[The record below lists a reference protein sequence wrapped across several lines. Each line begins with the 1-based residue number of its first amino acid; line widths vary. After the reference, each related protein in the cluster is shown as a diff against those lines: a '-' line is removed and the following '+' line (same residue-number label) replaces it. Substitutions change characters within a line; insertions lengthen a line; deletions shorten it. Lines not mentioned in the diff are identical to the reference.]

1 MFKNKKV
8 WVGISLAVILIII
21 LIVLGIQYSKPKLVT
36 ENHLAYLSVNSIILK
51 IDYTE
56 NYEQNKKGKIVGEIK
71 TEINEIEYLTDEAK
85 DHLADLEF
93 KNKSMEETINNI
105 IDILKEK
112 KLDYQNIYFYT
123 DSKNSDVNISDTNIV
138 LNKKYQEHLD
148 EEEVLKSTLKVMYR
162 VSFDSNGGSPIASIY
177 VEEGSSITKPD
188 NPTRDGYTFT
198 CWMLDDKEYDFTTT
212 VTADIVLKATWNKSE
227 AVNSNTNDKTN
238 SSSNNSSNNKTISST
253 IDKINLNDF
262 ISVAINYYRY
272 STPYAYMYPINLSEL
287 EPKVGNKTNLVVV
300 DDDTIDPYG
309 NKVSE
314 YDFVW
319 SEWNKSILP
328 SLKYDTAKEKKVES
342 GLNNLVNKK
351 TKGVKLTVSTNNH
364 QYYYQYKY
372 LTIDNKDFSS
382 INSAF
387 TTLRNNLNKELNNV
401 TSGGVYIDFLNSYG
415 VYPKYYKTLDE
426 ELCSEYNLVCDRW

>member
-85 DHLADLEF
+85 DNLADLEF
-93 KNKSMEETINNI
+93 ENKSMEETINSI

-138 LNKKYQEHLD
+138 FNKKYQEHLD
-148 EEEVLKSTLKVMYR
+148 EEEVLKSTSKVMYR

-198 CWMLDDKEYDFTTT
+198 CWMLDDKEYDFTTS

-227 AVNSNTNDKTN
+227 TVNSNTNDKTN
-238 SSSNNSSNNKTISST
+238 SSSNNSSHNKTISST

-272 STPYAYMYPINLSEL
+272 STPYAYMYPTNLSEL

-319 SEWNKSILP
+319 SKWNKSILP
-328 SLKYDTAKEKKVES
+328 NLKYDTAKEKKVES